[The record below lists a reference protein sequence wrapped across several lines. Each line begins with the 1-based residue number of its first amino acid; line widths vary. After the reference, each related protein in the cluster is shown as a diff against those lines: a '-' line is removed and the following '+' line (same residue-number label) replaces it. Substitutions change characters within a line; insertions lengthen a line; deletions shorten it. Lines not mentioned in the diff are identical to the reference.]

1 MEKKLHIETDQIRKK
16 NRRRLAAAASRQSG
30 KNNWKIK
37 ITQIGREQSNGHVT
51 SASWIDGTKEMRS

>member
-16 NRRRLAAAASRQSG
+16 NRRRLAAAASRQSE

-37 ITQIGREQSNGHVT
+37 IT
-51 SASWIDGTKEMRS
+51 